1 MDINVFEQQFLVS
14 KGYLIFIVG
23 LKSLLCTGMWIIFK
37 FLFWCREIKKKCS
50 LHVVKRLL
58 FMMSIPEF
66 NKDNYDTFYAHQIVV
81 YLILAS
87 KVKII
92 RIKKKSL
99 NGITDKNCH

>member
-1 MDINVFEQQFLVS
+1 
-14 KGYLIFIVG
+14 
-23 LKSLLCTGMWIIFK
+23 
-37 FLFWCREIKKKCS
+37 
-50 LHVVKRLL
+50 
-58 FMMSIPEF
+58 MMSIPEF